1 MTFPVY
7 IHIGSWSIH
16 PHILFESLSYF
27 IGFRVYLWTR
37 NKERLPFQVSTLL
50 LLGMILGAAFGSK
63 VLYWF
68 QEPLLTWEHRT
79 DPVFL
84 MQGKT
89 IVGGLLGGLI
99 CVEIAKKLLGWTSR
113 TGDDYTLPL
122 IVGLSIGRIGCFLTG
137 LADET
142 CGIPTTWITGFDFG
156 DGIPRHPTQLYEI
169 AFLWALAAL
178 LLFLKKRANLPN
190 GGLFQLFMFSYLLF
204 RLGVEF
210 IKPVPHVYWIFSN
223 IQLAAMLGLIHYYRL
238 LRQWP
243 RNSLSFKKEPLH
255 A

>member
-7 IHIGSWSIH
+7 ISIGSWSIH
-16 PHILFESLSYF
+16 PHVLFESLAYF

-37 NKERLPFQVSTLL
+37 SKDRIPFKVSTLL
-50 LLGMILGAAFGSK
+50 LLGMILGAALGSK
-63 VLYWF
+63 ALYWF
-68 QEPLLTWEHRT
+68 QDPKLTWAHIT
-79 DPVFL
+79 DLPYL

-89 IVGGLLGGLI
+89 IVGGFLGGLI
-99 CVEIAKKLLGWTSR
+99 GVEIVKKCVGWTSR
-113 TGDDYTLPL
+113 TGDDYTIPM
-122 IVGLSIGRIGCFLTG
+122 IVGLAIGRIGCFLTG

-142 CGIPTTWITGFDFG
+142 CGNPTTWITGIDFG

-169 AFLWALAAL
+169 AFLAL
-178 LLFLKKRANLPN
+178 LAGVLIFLKKRASLPN
-190 GGLFQLFMFSYLLF
+190 GGIFQLFMFCYLLF

-210 IKPVPHVYWIFSN
+210 IKPVPHIYWIFSN
-223 IQLAAMLGLIHYYRL
+223 IQIACILGLIHYINL

-243 RNSLSFKKEPLH
+243 REAFKKETLH